1 MFSSHKESTPI
12 LQSSFPE
19 PWPPRIPSWC
29 STEDAL
35 FLAQA
40 DCIGQTL
47 HTLTVATTSL
57 SSRYYGFLHAV
68 EKDSE
73 MTFSDLVAQN
83 SSELLMVSG
92 RAFEVQASGTSSLVH
107 PPHPCCAAVATLPFL
122 CKFPKVCYHF
132 APHVLVAQQAPFVLN
147 FLGGKGAFS
156 PKPSYKAIQLLGDE
170 SPAPQPSCPP
180 VHPLGL

>member
-1 MFSSHKESTPI
+1 MPLLRLSFAQGMFSSHKESTPI

-47 HTLTVATTSL
+47 HTLTVATMSL
-57 SSRYYGFLHAV
+57 SSRYYSFLHAV

-83 SSELLMVSG
+83 SSKLLMVSG
-92 RAFEVQASGTSSLVH
+92 RAFEVQASGTSSLA
-107 PPHPCCAAVATLPFL
+107 PP
-122 CKFPKVCYHF
+122 
-132 APHVLVAQQAPFVLN
+132 
-147 FLGGKGAFS
+147 
-156 PKPSYKAIQLLGDE
+156 
-170 SPAPQPSCPP
+170 PAPAVLLWQPSLFSVNFQRSAIILLPTS
-180 VHPLGL
+180 